1 MKTRFDG
8 KLKGFDFDNS
18 PVFIS
23 LMKDVNFM
31 INILFGKELVNVG
44 SKFQ

>member
-1 MKTRFDG
+1 MKTRLDV
-8 KLKGFDFDNS
+8 KLKGFYFDNS

-31 INILFGKELVNVG
+31 INVLFREELVNVG
-44 SKFQ
+44 SKF